1 MMVRLNLTLLVT
13 VLASALYLDGREEV
27 DHYLEVMDELSAEA
41 LNPARSAALLAEI
54 TKET

>member
-1 MMVRLNLTLLVT
+1 
-13 VLASALYLDGREEV
+13 
-27 DHYLEVMDELSAEA
+27 MDELSAEA